1 MIEGMHADAQTSV
14 NGDYVFENGK
24 RPNVRES
31 YKYDASQSSSEGEEA
46 IALQGVRRK
55 KNVTMTQLDME
66 ELKVEMNTFKE
77 NLRLKNDEGKKPA
90 ALSDNRLKIQAMR
103 KELEELKDEMRDRD
117 SDSKE
122 EIDSLKKKLK
132 ERESDE
138 GLYYDSLQ
146 HDFELDRRSLYSELY
161 EEKKKGRLLE
171 LKNEQ
176 ITRMFR
182 KKLKEDSEAKFG
194 ESTKK
199 RKSFET
205 YSCGGKKRR
214 FR

>member
-1 MIEGMHADAQTSV
+1 MIVVKYNEKNSNID
-14 NGDYVFENGK
+14 VFW
-24 RPNVRES
+24 
-31 YKYDASQSSSEGEEA
+31 
-46 IALQGVRRK
+46 GVRRK

-77 NLRLKNDEGKKPA
+77 KLRLKNDEGKKPA
-90 ALSDNRLKIQAMR
+90 ALSENRLKIQAMR

-161 EEKKKGRLLE
+161 FCTRCYFPKRLFF
-171 LKNEQ
+171 
-176 ITRMFR
+176 IVTPMSR
-182 KKLKEDSEAKFG
+182 
-194 ESTKK
+194 TKK
-199 RKSFET
+199 SSGLSYKLYGSEKLPQKQKQRLN
-205 YSCGGKKRR
+205 
-214 FR
+214 

>member
-1 MIEGMHADAQTSV
+1 MV
-14 NGDYVFENGK
+14 NSLLSGVFF
-24 RPNVRES
+24 
-31 YKYDASQSSSEGEEA
+31 
-46 IALQGVRRK
+46 VRR
-55 KNVTMTQLDME
+55 
-66 ELKVEMNTFKE
+66 KE

-171 LKNEQ
+171 LENEQ

-205 YSCGGKKRR
+205 YLCGGKKRR